1 MLWQTF
7 WYIISLFILTT
18 TWENNGFCIFQGQMT
33 CQVETMILCKNA
45 TCVTLNYLF
54 LAHNTSKWSTWYVLY
69 ICVMYRALYKIF
81 TLQHKMKKVRVVIL
95 AKFNKILNFKVSGSD
110 NNYNLAP
117 EINGEC
123 CDEHF
128 GIL

>member
-1 MLWQTF
+1 
-7 WYIISLFILTT
+7 
-18 TWENNGFCIFQGQMT
+18 
-33 CQVETMILCKNA
+33 
-45 TCVTLNYLF
+45 
-54 LAHNTSKWSTWYVLY
+54 
-69 ICVMYRALYKIF
+69 MYRALYKIF

-95 AKFNKILNFKVSGSD
+95 AKFNKISNFKVSGNY